1 MDGWRDFKEEPL
13 KFQELMSVTTT
24 NMVTRHARMST
35 PCPLEEH
42 LDVQS

>member
-24 NMVTRHARMST
+24 NMPT